1 MKVCRATLG
10 GRAVKIAIR
19 AGSQGHS
26 FGGLSIRSAG
36 KGMQD
41 GFGPVAGGIGRE
53 FEDHSASV
61 AAAIAEVPA

>member
-1 MKVCRATLG
+1 
-10 GRAVKIAIR
+10 
-19 AGSQGHS
+19 
-26 FGGLSIRSAG
+26 
-36 KGMQD
+36 MQD